1 MAPHPPADRR
11 LTAPRSTPARALR
24 RLVAAAAGAL
34 LALTLAPASP
44 AAAANRATPGNFT
57 GYGFDQCLTPTQ
69 SAMDAW
75 LLHSPFWAVGVYIS
89 GDSRACRDQPNLT
102 PRWVST
108 QLKNGWRILPITL
121 GPQASCSDRFP
132 RYGNDETI
140 SARSGHRYRTARRQG
155 RAEAADAVAAAQRLG
170 ITKGSTLWYDLE
182 AYDITNTGCRES
194 ALHFTSAWTNRL
206 HALGYVSGVYSSAG
220 SHIKAM
226 DDARVNRP
234 GTFLAPDRIWIARW
248 DGIANTS
255 TDYIR
260 EDGWRPGG
268 RVKQY
273 RGGHDEVHGGV
284 RINIDSNFLDVGK
297 GSVAR
302 RKATWCDGVRVS
314 FPSYPTLR
322 AGATGAT
329 VTAAQCLLRRT
340 GHYAGR
346 LNGTMTPA
354 TGDAVKRYRASLG
367 VKPNRIVGPRVWVA
381 LHSHG
386 IRTSVI
392 KYGATGERVRRLQRA
407 LNAASAEGLAVTGVF
422 EGSTTVAVRRYQ
434 SRERLPVTGVVTPTM
449 WGRLRSGKG

>member
-1 MAPHPPADRR
+1 MATHP
-11 LTAPRSTPARALR
+11 TALR
-24 RLVAAAAGAL
+24 AVVHRLVAAAAAAL
-34 LALTLAPASP
+34 LAITLAPATS
-44 AAAANRATPGNFT
+44 AQAANRATPGNFT

-75 LLHSPFWAVGVYIS
+75 LLHSPFWAVGIYIS

-108 QLKNGWRILPITL
+108 QLKNGWRLLPITL
-121 GPQASCSDRFP
+121 GPQASCSTRFP

-140 SARSGHRYRTARRQG
+140 SARSAHRYRTARRQG

-170 ITKGSTLWYDLE
+170 IAKGSTLWYDLE
-182 AYDITNTGCRES
+182 AYDTSNTHCRES
-194 ALHFTSAWTNRL
+194 ALHFTSAWTNRIR
-206 HALGYVSGVYSSAG
+206 ALGYVSGVYSSAG
-220 SHIKAM
+220 SHIQAM
-226 DDARVNRP
+226 DNARVNRP
-234 GTFLAPDRIWIARW
+234 GTFLMPDRIWIARW

-302 RKATWCDGVRVS
+302 RKAIWCNGVRVS

-322 AGATGAT
+322 AGATGAK
-329 VTAAQCLLRRT
+329 VKAAQCLLKRT

-346 LNGTMTPA
+346 LNGTMSPA
-354 TGDAVKRYRASLG
+354 TVEAVKRYRSSLG
-367 VKPNRIVGPRVWVA
+367 AKATGTIGSGVWVA
-381 LHSHG
+381 LHSHKVKTG
-386 IRTSVI
+386 VI

-407 LNAASAEGLAVTGVF
+407 LNAASSEKLGVTGVF
-422 EGSTTVAVRRYQ
+422 EGSTTAAVRRYQ
-434 SRERLPVTGVVTPTM
+434 ARERLPQTGVVTPTM
-449 WGRLRSGKG
+449 WGKLRAGAA